1 MILEIILS
9 LIAGVIAGTFTGL
22 FPGIHINLVAAILLS
37 SLALLAFIPPIA
49 LAVFIASMSI
59 THIFLDFI
67 PSIYL
72 GAPDDENFLSILP
85 GHRFLLKGKAHE
97 ALSITLYGCLAGV
110 VISLVMTPIFTFFL
124 PTLFKSITF
133 FIPYILIF
141 SSLYLIFTENEF
153 IISLVI
159 FLLAGFLGIAT
170 FHLPIQQPLLPL
182 LSGLF
187 GSSALIV
194 SLKQKTKIPNQK
206 ITPLKTISM
215 PKLDLIKY
223 FFASLIAAP
232 LCSFLPGIGSSQAAI
247 LGSQFFRQNDKTFLF
262 IVGAV
267 NIIVMS
273 LSFVTAYAIGK
284 TRTGSA
290 VAVTQLLS
298 KILPE
303 HLIVLL
309 ITIIIASAIAFIL
322 AILFS
327 KLFTRIVNKIDY
339 TYLTVIV
346 LGILLIVNI
355 VFTNWI
361 GLIVLSTA
369 TALGI
374 FCILSKSRRINL
386 MGCLLIPSILYYLIG

>member
-1 MILEIILS
+1 
-9 LIAGVIAGTFTGL
+9 
-22 FPGIHINLVAAILLS
+22 
-37 SLALLAFIPPIA
+37 
-49 LAVFIASMSI
+49 MSI

-215 PKLDLIKY
+215 PKLDFIKS

-386 MGCLLIPSILYYLIG
+386 MGCLLIPSILYYLIA